1 MRSVQTQENKIK
13 LNKVFIFY
21 LFHDVFEG
29 VVKPVIKGDESL
41 ASLVH
46 CLEVLL
52 AMGNALLGF

>member
-29 VVKPVIKGDESL
+29 IVKPVIKGDESL

-52 AMGNALLGF
+52 AMGNALLVF